1 MKPDKIT
8 TFRRRMTLAALAIV
22 IVAGIYFFFAYG
34 SWKVLAGMDTM
45 IPEYPPGATCI
56 IEKNPSRVQAKTSVI
71 ILEVS
76 GGAALL
82 SRVDRVHG
90 EKIYIKHDNRQSEFL
105 HFEERAY
112 TIADVRGL
120 VLTVLIPEAPHGK

>member
-1 MKPDKIT
+1 MKPEKIA
-8 TFRRRMTLAALAIV
+8 TFRRRMTLAALVIV
-22 IVAGIYFFFAYG
+22 IVAGIYFYFAYG
-34 SWKVLAGMDTM
+34 SWKVLAGMETM

-56 IEKNPSRVQAKTSVI
+56 IEKNPSRVQAKSVI

-82 SRVDRVHG
+82 SRVDRVDG
-90 EKIYIKHDNRQSEFL
+90 EKIYIKHDNRQSEFR